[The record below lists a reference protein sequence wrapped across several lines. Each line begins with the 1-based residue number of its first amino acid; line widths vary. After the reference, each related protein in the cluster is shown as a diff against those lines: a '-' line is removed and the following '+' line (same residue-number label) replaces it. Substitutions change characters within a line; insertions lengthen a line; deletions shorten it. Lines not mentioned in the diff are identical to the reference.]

1 MIPLIN
7 HDDWWKPLIET
18 VDEKWGEIISF
29 LPSMT
34 IETTMKKT
42 LNNHSY
48 HYWIT
53 INIQYIT
60 INNTHSHLILTWF
73 TSTKFQTNPSIVE
86 GEVQTMIRAP
96 VGHLEELDPSSE
108 VGVSPQ
114 TSPRKSTNMKNMMN
128 IMKSHDNMNKKMK
141 HFGLKKNQEI
151 LQALSICRQF

>member
-48 HYWIT
+48 HHWIT

-86 GEVQTMIRAP
+86 GEFQTMIRAP

-114 TSPRKSTNMKNMMN
+114 TFPTKINQHEKHDEHHEVSWQHEQKNEAFWIKKKSRNSSGSVN
-128 IMKSHDNMNKKMK
+128 
-141 HFGLKKNQEI
+141 L
-151 LQALSICRQF
+151 